1 MSHTDPTTQI
11 RNTLAQTEAELAKL
25 QSQSNAS
32 SHEIQQLEQA
42 IVKLK
47 AALLS
52 ASQGPSQQQHDQR
65 IDNASVGV
73 AVAGGVHGDVHH
85 TNYYFGQPTSEQP
98 AAPVLAHTLTAYLYG
113 DEQESTKLEQLALLL
128 RLRGVRVSVSTAFIN
143 QHQVKQAHLVVLWLT
158 ADLLEEEHELEQ
170 LQSHCITHQL
180 PCFVLHQGLRRRDL
194 LPYRGE
200 YHNQINLALGQELVQ
215 IAGTIVEQTL
225 ERYRSHLVSATSS
238 GLKLGLYTRNPGG
251 QSEEPTLFVDWRAAF
266 QPVPSPEQWQRQ
278 LLPALHDLRRS
289 LGANAITQIDLS
301 ANAALSSG
309 LALGYAFRET
319 TSTQFRIRQR
329 DEWWLT
335 APCDPQAQPFGD
347 IQPIELSDA
356 ADISVELSIK
366 QPRGKVSGDAQHYL
380 AQNQIAVGL
389 RLVLEWENNLRE
401 SDAQAMA
408 SQVRCLLQECRRRRP
423 QTGTIHLFMAVPFAL
438 AVMIGWHLN
447 TLTPIQTYERAE
459 GAHAY
464 TPSCLL
470 NQL

>member
-1 MSHTDPTTQI
+1 MSHTDSIEQI
-11 RNTLAQTEAELAKL
+11 RHTLARTEAELANL
-25 QSQSNAS
+25 QSQGDAPNDR
-32 SHEIQQLEQA
+32 IQQLERSIA
-42 IVKLK
+42 ECK
-47 AALLS
+47 AALQS
-52 ASQGPSQQQHDQR
+52 ASQGPSQQQHNQH
-65 IDNASVGV
+65 INNASLDTAISGSML
-73 AVAGGVHGDVHH
+73 GNITYINNH
-85 TNYYFGQPTSEQP
+85 FGQPAPEQP
-98 AAPVLAHTLTAYLYG
+98 AAPVLAHSLTAYLYG
-113 DEQESTKLEQLALLL
+113 DEQESIKLEQLALLL

-143 QHQVKQAHLVVLWLT
+143 QQQVKQAHLVVLWLT

-194 LPYRGE
+194 IPYRGA
-200 YHNQINLALGQELVQ
+200 YHNQINLALSQELVQ

-225 ERYRSHLVSATSS
+225 ERYRSHLVATSS
-238 GLKLGLYTRNPGG
+238 GLQLGLYTRNPGG

-266 QPVPSPEQWQRQ
+266 QPVPSPEQWQEQ
-278 LLPALHDLRRS
+278 LLPALRDLRRS

-309 LALGYAFRET
+309 VALGYAFRET
-319 TSTQFRIRQR
+319 TNTQFRIRQR
-329 DEWWLT
+329 DEWWHT
-335 APCDPQAQPFGD
+335 ASYDPQARPFGD
-347 IQPIELSDA
+347 VKPIEVSEA

-366 QPRGKVSGDAQHYL
+366 QPRGKVSGDAHHYL